1 MQEFFDGARPAP
13 LALSSVADTPGVLCV
28 PDEHDAADVGAWALS
43 LATPKGDGCDWASE
57 VGSEEAGQSDWQ
69 SDSSGCSGFSF
80 TSSVLGS
87 AHRSSSAKR
96 SPLALDE
103 RDNLGAKRAKRSV
116 KKKPRKLRTPPVR
129 SEQAPLCLVDENSV
143 LSPSMITS
151 ELLAPEGT
159 PWSALKVALQ
169 QPFHPFQVAAH
180 RKPDP
185 ASKDDN
191 HAPRQDVGTLLVR
204 KEIVEASTWLR
215 ASNGFERVQRFGH
228 HFSAACLARLTSNVD
243 SEQRSQ
249 ATAASAITIGA
260 SSASSAPLSDANSC
274 KNGAMQAIVAYL
286 GAEVIAEPMGDPLP
300 VCNSQT
306 PSQAVGRIG
315 AEPTQ
320 RQQRL
325 QQPQQPTEEQQ
336 RQHRRVAD
344 ALPIRKGEQTV
355 NESKSLEQSVATLQ
369 KELATAQRSLR
380 EKYKVFKALSNPRP
394 VESAEDKLVLVGYGS
409 VGDSPP
415 SALKVKEVLSHKQD
429 LSPETKTLLRKAAIA
444 EERLASVLSKTEKV
458 SEIETPLAGAQ
469 YGAHTAHQLALA
481 ANPGL
486 ERLPHSPALASDS
499 GRTRQLWSNADS
511 EQADGEQRSQA
522 TTSGTTIGA
531 ASASSAPP
539 SDAFVALSQGR
550 SCSKRVELPG
560 QKPLRCSWFRCFR
573 RHRDS
578 D

>member
-1 MQEFFDGARPAP
+1 
-13 LALSSVADTPGVLCV
+13 
-28 PDEHDAADVGAWALS
+28 
-43 LATPKGDGCDWASE
+43 
-57 VGSEEAGQSDWQ
+57 
-69 SDSSGCSGFSF
+69 
-80 TSSVLGS
+80 
-87 AHRSSSAKR
+87 
-96 SPLALDE
+96 
-103 RDNLGAKRAKRSV
+103 
-116 KKKPRKLRTPPVR
+116 
-129 SEQAPLCLVDENSV
+129 VDENSG
-143 LSPSMITS
+143 LSPSIITS

-215 ASNGFERVQRFGH
+215 ASSGFERVQRFGH
-228 HFSAACLARLTSNVD
+228 HFSAACLALLTSNVD

-249 ATAASAITIGA
+249 ATAASAIIIGA

-286 GAEVIAEPMGDPLP
+286 GAEVIAEPMGD
-300 VCNSQT
+300 SQT

-336 RQHRRVAD
+336 QQHRRVAD

-380 EKYKVFKALSNPRP
+380 EKYKVFKALSNPHP
-394 VESAEDKLVLVGYGS
+394 VNSAEDKLVLVGYGS

-458 SEIETPLAGAQ
+458 SEIECRLGC
-469 YGAHTAHQLALA
+469 AHQA
-481 ANPGL
+481 A
-486 ERLPHSPALASDS
+486 SSQY
-499 GRTRQLWSNADS
+499 TIQLWLPI
-511 EQADGEQRSQA
+511 QA
-522 TTSGTTIGA
+522 
-531 ASASSAPP
+531 
-539 SDAFVALSQGR
+539 
-550 SCSKRVELPG
+550 
-560 QKPLRCSWFRCFR
+560 
-573 RHRDS
+573 
-578 D
+578 